1 MELKVAV
8 GQSITSGILAAIVSL
23 IGKFTFTS
31 NISPLAQVS
40 LVVVMI
46 FTNMLMWTIFSKALD
61 SSRSSVEVSVVNT
74 ASNFISSAFFGWV
87 FFNERVILKPS
98 WVMGFGFIL
107 LGLYVLLSSHSSQSI
122 SMNKDKKK

>member
-23 IGKFTFTS
+23 IGKFTFS
-31 NISPLAQVS
+31 SSFPPLAQVS
-40 LVVVMI
+40 LVLVMI
-46 FTNMLMWTIFSKALD
+46 FINMLMWTIFSKALD

-98 WVMGFGFIL
+98 WLMGFGLIL
-107 LGLYVLLSSHSSQSI
+107 
-122 SMNKDKKK
+122 